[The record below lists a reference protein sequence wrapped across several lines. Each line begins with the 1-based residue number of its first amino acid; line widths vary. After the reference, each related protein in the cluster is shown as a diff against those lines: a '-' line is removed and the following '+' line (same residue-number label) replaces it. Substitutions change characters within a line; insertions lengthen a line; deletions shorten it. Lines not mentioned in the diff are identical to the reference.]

1 MQILKVFG
9 HCLNF
14 PGISFI
20 FNTSHTACMVSPCPN
35 QSSYT
40 DQACKPRER
49 EYYTGPLLQESRES
63 SLSFHVIAVNISCS
77 GFPPGTVEVRET
89 CDLQVQSMAG
99 VTWRELCGD
108 IKAHG
113 IGYSVQ
119 GVSRKA

>member
-1 MQILKVFG
+1 M
-9 HCLNF
+9 
-14 PGISFI
+14 
-20 FNTSHTACMVSPCPN
+20 
-35 QSSYT
+35 
-40 DQACKPRER
+40 DQAHKPRGR
-49 EYYTGPLLQESRES
+49 KYYTGPLLQESRES
-63 SLSFHVIAVNISCS
+63 SLSFLNVITVNISCS